1 MHFLTGHLNLF
12 CSFEISIR
20 FLWNAW
26 VVRKNSNYAEFVLWK
41 LTFYFVYAFLAS
53 WNVNC
58 IGFICWSTWVG
69 RKWKYLFEIALKG
82 GWDVTHRKLT
92 DQFNCCEMWSAS
104 FLHPNCFLHTPTQ
117 TTPTAMQTSQLKIG
131 KEGATES
138 QMEQMSNIKSLANG
152 IHLLPTLNK
161 DFQGNLHVCYLEF
174 FNVSL
179 IM

>member
-1 MHFLTGHLNLF
+1 MKCLGCQEKLQLCWICSLEVNLLLCLCF
-12 CSFEISIR
+12 FSFMKCKLHW
-20 FLWNAW
+20 FQ
-26 VVRKNSNYAEFVLWK
+26 FVGQLG
-41 LTFYFVYAFLAS
+41 LVGS
-53 WNVNC
+53 EN
-58 IGFICWSTWVG
+58 ICLKQRS
-69 RKWKYLFEIALKG
+69 KG

-104 FLHPNCFLHTPTQ
+104 FLHPNCILHTPTQ

-152 IHLLPTLNK
+152 IHILPTLNK